1 MTKELVMYSRSYSCP
16 FVTLAKRV
24 LNDYQVEYR
33 EIHID
38 RDPQARERV
47 VAWTGFQS
55 VPTLIVAEAGH
66 DFPYEPPA
74 PITAGSSPRGID
86 RGTMI
91 TEPNIEEFTGWLQ
104 RHGFID
110 EQSVSVD

>member
-24 LNDYQVEYR
+24 LTDYQIAYR
-33 EIHID
+33 EVHID
-38 RDPQARERV
+38 RDNEARDRV
-47 VAWTGFQS
+47 LDWTGFLS
-55 VPTLIVAEAGH
+55 VPTLIVAEAGEAL
-66 DFPYEPPA
+66 PYEPPA
-74 PITAGSSPRGID
+74 PLEKGVSPRGID

-104 RHGFID
+104 RHGFINERIAD
-110 EQSVSVD
+110 